1 MSKEITKRPNQTTV
15 VAKDMSECVVTLVAV
30 DPFEFFNFMN
40 ITEKEITWTRT
51 LILYRILFPISEK
64 QEHSCYKER

>member
-40 ITEKEITWTRT
+40 ITEKEIT
-51 LILYRILFPISEK
+51 
-64 QEHSCYKER
+64 